1 MSITTIDKL
10 LKSEADEYMFVAIIG
25 DAFYVGINVKDGHLY
40 DMLHTLYE
48 EVPDARP
55 DMIDFA
61 ADILGTNKINT
72 N

>member
-10 LKSEADEYMFVAIIG
+10 LQSEADEYMFVAII
-25 DAFYVGINVKDGHLY
+25 DNAFYIGINTKDGHLY
-40 DMLHTLYE
+40 DMLHVLYDE
-48 EVPDARP
+48 TPDARP
-55 DMIDFA
+55 DMIDFG